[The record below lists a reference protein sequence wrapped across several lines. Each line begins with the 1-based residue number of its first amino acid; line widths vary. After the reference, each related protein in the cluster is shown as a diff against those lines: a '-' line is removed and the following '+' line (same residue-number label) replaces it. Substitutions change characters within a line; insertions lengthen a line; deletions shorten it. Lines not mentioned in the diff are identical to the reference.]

1 MVIIEDRYTSYINN
15 FNVWKKRSKIEKF
28 TEYIIGYNVYSS
40 QSYLSRINTNAR
52 GCNPGLEL
60 INSECRATRQL
71 THYHRVGL

>member
-1 MVIIEDRYTSYINN
+1 MEKEKQNRKVHGIIYHGARGDSSDN
-15 FNVWKKRSKIEKF
+15 
-28 TEYIIGYNVYSS
+28 IIGDNVYSS

-71 THYHRVGL
+71 THY